1 MLTTERYNLI
11 LRMLTQKQTIKIQ
24 EIVEATSASES
35 TIRRDLTELE
45 KLGKLVRI
53 FGGATVPSRHANEPS
68 VIDKSSKN
76 LQEKSQL
83 AKYAASVIQDGQCI
97 YLDAGTTIHH
107 MIPFLQDKNV
117 IVVTNGL
124 THMELLNEL
133 GIRTYMTGGYMK
145 RLTGALV
152 GTQAIQSLGTYRFDL
167 CFLGVNGIH
176 ATHGYTTPDPEEAA
190 VKYLASGLAQK
201 TYVVADHTK
210 VNTVSFAKIM
220 DIHDAELIVNEI
232 DYETLEVLTK
242 MTDVKVVSS

>member
-1 MLTTERYNLI
+1 MLTTERHNLI
-11 LRMLTQKQTIKIQ
+11 LSMLTQKQTIKIQ

-45 KLGKLVRI
+45 NLGKLVRI
-53 FGGATVPSRHANEPS
+53 FGGATVPSRYANEPS
-68 VIDKSSKN
+68 VIVKSSKN
-76 LQEKSQL
+76 TQEKNQL
-83 AKYAASVIQDGQCI
+83 AKYAASIIQNGQCI
-97 YLDAGTTIHH
+97 FLDAGTTINH
-107 MIPFLQDKNV
+107 MIPFLQEKNV

-124 THMELLNEL
+124 THMDLLNEL
-133 GIRTYMTGGYMK
+133 GIQTYLTGGFIK

-152 GTQAIQSLGTYRFDL
+152 GSQAIQSLESYRFDL

-176 ATHGYTTPDPEEAA
+176 AIHGYTTPDPEEAA
-190 VKYLASGLAQK
+190 IKKLASSHAQK

-232 DYETLEVLTK
+232 DNETFESLIKL
-242 MTDVKVVSS
+242 TDVKVVST